1 VVLLQ
6 SWGRPTRV
14 VEKRGRRCPQIES
27 TGNNDPADATTDSRD
42 AGRLAGGA
50 GASTPK
56 QPASDGR
63 TGGTANQPVMTD
75 APSEYG
81 HHVIKDSDGAYDI
94 DPHGAEDTEVT
105 HFADGSAQIKEPDGN
120 ITRYV
125 PAPADG
131 GEGATNYI
139 ESIHYDA
146 ATDQTTQVMI
156 QNGQRTEVTSP
167 GRPDTAAPVGSP
179 EALGAL
185 GTIPSNPPSV
195 YKDPDVTPAD
205 PPVAGQAVPDVGV
218 INPADPPLV
227 VNHPGQNSAD
237 VYPGDGQQ
245 PVQVNPQTGEQ
256 IGLGTT
262 DNPQQGPFVPRTF
275 DWVPDTINNTSATAD
290 TASMDPG
297 AAVAGPGAGDV
308 ALGAASG
315 AASAADRA
323 NNADGRNGKP
333 VGAHRQDT
341 AAERASRGIGGK
353 VPARALGFAGN
364 TVTGAQAISDAIDD
378 PDHAGG
384 AIGGGLVGNIGGGA
398 GGAYVGGAIG
408 ALGGPL
414 APVTVP
420 LGGAI
425 GGVIGGELGKRAL
438 EPVGQAIQNLFK

>member
-1 VVLLQ
+1 MFYQESGLRSDRLC
-6 SWGRPTRV
+6 
-14 VEKRGRRCPQIES
+14 RCPLHES
-27 TGNNDPADATTDSRD
+27 
-42 AGRLAGGA
+42 
-50 GASTPK
+50 GAS
-56 QPASDGR
+56 
-63 TGGTANQPVMTD
+63 GGTTNQPVMTD

-94 DPHGAEDTEVT
+94 DPHGAGDTEVT
-105 HFADGSAQIKEPDGN
+105 HFEDGSAQIKEPDGN

-125 PAPADG
+125 PAPEDG

-227 VNHPGQNSAD
+227 VNHPGQDAAD

-256 IGLGTT
+256 TGLGTT

-275 DWVPDTINNTSATAD
+275 DWVPDTIENTSPAAGESGINGEQAIGTA
-290 TASMDPG
+290 G
-297 AAVAGPGAGDV
+297 N
-308 ALGAASG
+308 
-315 AASAADRA
+315 AASAVGNAGQAAQRA
-323 NNADGRNGKP
+323 NNAGPSGEGDP
-333 VGAHRQDT
+333 VGHRTDSP
-341 AAERASRGIGGK
+341 AERLSRSLGESGAVRGIG
-353 VPARALGFAGN
+353 AAGN
-364 TVTGAQAISDAIDD
+364 LISTGQTVSEIVED
-378 PDHAGG
+378 PEHAGG
-384 AIGGGLVGNIGGGA
+384 
-398 GGAYVGGAIG
+398 
-408 ALGGPL
+408 
-414 APVTVP
+414 T

-425 GGVIGGELGKRAL
+425 GGAGIGTAGAYAGATLGAL
-438 EPVGQAIQNLFK
+438 TGPAAPVMIPVGAAVLGYLGNEAGQNIFEPVGQAIQDLFR